1 MKGITPIISII
12 ILLLITV
19 GLAAAAWTYMGNYFS
34 SITAKTIE
42 IPTQKCING
51 KDVMVVVHNMGTQ
64 NVSTVTT
71 DIVILNGSVSLSTTE
86 IAWCK
91 LDDPCT
97 KGTNTKNSIE
107 PGGFA
112 KAVIYDCA
120 VGGFTKTC
128 TYDFVVAGRTQ
139 SATVYCS
146 G

>member
-1 MKGITPIISII
+1 MKGITPIISVI

-64 NVSTVTT
+64 NVSVIS
-71 DIVILNGSVSLSTTE
+71 DIVVLNGSTALTSSE
-86 IAWCK
+86 IIWCK
-91 LDDPCT
+91 LDETCS
-97 KGTNTKNSIE
+97 KAGGNTKTSVE

-112 KAVIYDCA
+112 KAVVYDCA
-120 VGGFTKTC
+120 VGGITKTC